1 MKCLN
6 KIERAYVYSLEEYDG
21 QIYIDILGYHY
32 NAGEPSIEGD
42 NKTWRYNMFRGY
54 EMPLSEFLAST
65 EDDRAGWE
73 EEYTRWVDD
82 LTEEEV
88 IEYFKG
94 DNSPIPMYIS
104 EDITKRAKE
113 VVATSYEFIDAI
125 Y

>member
-65 EDDRAGWE
+65 DDDRAGWE